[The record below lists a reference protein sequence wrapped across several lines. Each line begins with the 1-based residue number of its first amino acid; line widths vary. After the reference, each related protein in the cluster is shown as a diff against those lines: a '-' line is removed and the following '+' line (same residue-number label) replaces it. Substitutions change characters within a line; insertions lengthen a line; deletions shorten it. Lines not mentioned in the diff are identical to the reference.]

1 MATAGE
7 LHPTEGIRL
16 LLERERVEEDGG
28 RAIYRATIYTP
39 TSSFCFDALLQRGAG
54 AELNPRDPDAVVDP
68 IHQKRLNNL
77 LGSIARAAE
86 RKHTDGLPPWPERVM
101 RWRGPGR
108 G

>member
-16 LLERERVEEDGG
+16 LLERKQIEDDG
-28 RAIYRATIYTP
+28 ASASYRATIYTP
-39 TSSFCFDALLQRGAG
+39 TEAFEFDARLERGGRGTVAPTDEST
-54 AELNPRDPDAVVDP
+54 AVDP
-68 IHQKRLNNL
+68 SDQKRLENL
-77 LGSIARAAE
+77 VRSTARAAD
-86 RKHTDGLPPWPERVM
+86 RKVADGLPPWPERIM